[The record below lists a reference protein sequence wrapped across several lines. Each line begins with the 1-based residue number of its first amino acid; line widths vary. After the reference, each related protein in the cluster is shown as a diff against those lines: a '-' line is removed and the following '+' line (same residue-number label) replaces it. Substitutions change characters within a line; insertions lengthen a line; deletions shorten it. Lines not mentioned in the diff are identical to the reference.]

1 VEDQKFIN
9 FFLNSDKKL
18 KKSQPQKKFDSL
30 GGVIYYKLR
39 FWKN

>member
-1 VEDQKFIN
+1 
-9 FFLNSDKKL
+9 
-18 KKSQPQKKFDSL
+18 L